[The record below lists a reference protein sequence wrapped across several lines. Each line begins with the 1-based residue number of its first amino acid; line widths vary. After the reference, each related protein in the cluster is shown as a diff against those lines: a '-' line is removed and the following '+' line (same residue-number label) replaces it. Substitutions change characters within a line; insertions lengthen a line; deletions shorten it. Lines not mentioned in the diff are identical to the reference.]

1 MATKKTT
8 APKAQA
14 KACPQTSPRPFAETG
29 PKTQALVMKAAK
41 KREAAIWLAIKDL
54 LQSEKKMTRAQVRE
68 CRGMMLGYF
77 QRAAV
82 LIFDTRAEGP
92 ADWDTW
98 LGFVRQAATEAGVRF
113 DQVEA

>member
-14 KACPQTSPRPFAETG
+14 KACPAPSPRPFDEVS
-29 PKTQALVMKAAK
+29 PEVQALVMKAAK
-41 KREAAIWLAIKDL
+41 KREAAIWSQIKGRL
-54 LQSEKKMTRAQVRE
+54 LEEKKMTRAQVRE
-68 CRGMMLGYF
+68 CRAVMLGYF

-98 LGFVRQAATEAGVRF
+98 LDFVRQAAIEAGARF